1 MQNSAILGLQP
12 PIRQFTNPPAS
23 GSVSHGLLEQINAK
37 SAPGHMPP
45 DSMGGTRPFVQCN
58 FHVSEEFYP
67 FFLSP
72 TYLFP
77 FIWLIESLA
86 FGIFHC
92 RHERQAFN

>member
-67 FFLSP
+67 FFFAHISVSFHLVYRKFSIRH
-72 TYLFP
+72 F
-77 FIWLIESLA
+77 SL
-86 FGIFHC
+86 
-92 RHERQAFN
+92 QA